1 MITPKF
7 WHRGKRD
14 EKAVDSCYGTNS
26 EVTDMEISCFFL
38 SHVIAH
44 PPSDLQLSP
53 PPVPAKQMNLMGKEQ
68 PKHFHPSPMV
78 SKPVSTRGFTS
89 SHGSH
94 TSHTLR

>member
-26 EVTDMEISCFFL
+26 EVTDMEISWFFL

-44 PPSDLQLSP
+44 PP
-53 PPVPAKQMNLMGKEQ
+53 V
-68 PKHFHPSPMV
+68 
-78 SKPVSTRGFTS
+78 TS
-89 SHGSH
+89 SFPHH
-94 TSHTLR
+94 QFLLNR